1 MVIGL
6 FNKPDGKDALRTDS
20 EGHQIQTT
28 EGGFFA
34 NLTDQHRK
42 IEHWGIRMAI
52 ILSLMTTTVCYAEV
66 SYHNQVIRQEMT
78 VNPSGTQVQF
88 SKAKATLTLKK
99 AIMSRDGHWAFIPFT
114 LSDMK
119 YLPND
124 PSQYQ
129 VLLQAKGN
137 KHAKLAYKPVMRLIL
152 FGSSG
157 KGAIALYSATG
168 IQNQPVNFFIVNLKP
183 LADTDPTD
191 VQSDATYGAKSDL
204 GTQFLQKK
212 YDIVSF
218 SANPGA
224 KDVQTAKRTDAT
236 ISDKAGL
243 YMGIFG
249 GRSTKAIH
257 EKIAADNKKIN
268 QNMAMINEDKSK
280 LTQMKFELPK
290 DPAWM
295 QPSWRPFD
303 AVNPR
308 TGKTKTGKNAL
319 NYINSNSSSA
329 DVATDDKDSVKFP
342 ATLKSTG
349 DIKMDDQGGDTNS
362 QGAQASDI
370 WQDLQTRWQNIH
382 QWKRDIWVTQQAKLY
397 AVRQDRQEQ
406 KEQTTIGPS
415 SRNLP
420 ISKIRIRKMQLQD

>member
-1 MVIGL
+1 MVISL
-6 FNKPDGKDALRTDS
+6 FKKSDSKDALRND
-20 EGHQIQTT
+20 ENGNQVQTT

-42 IEHWGIRMAI
+42 IEHWGTRMAV
-52 ILSLMTTTVCYAEV
+52 ILSLMTVTVCYAEV
-66 SYHNQVIRQEMT
+66 SYHNQVVRQEMT

-99 AIMSRDGHWAFIPFT
+99 AVMSRDGHWSFIPFT
-114 LSDMK
+114 LSNMK

-129 VLLQAKGN
+129 ILLQAKNG

-168 IQNQPVNFFIVNLKP
+168 VQNQPVNFFIVNKKP
-183 LADTDPTD
+183 LANADPGD
-191 VQSDATYGAKSDL
+191 IQSDATYGSQSQL

-224 KDVQTAKRTDAT
+224 ENVQKAKRTDAT

-257 EKIAADNKKIN
+257 EQIKRDYAKIN
-268 QNMAMINEDKSK
+268 QNMDMINEDKSK

-303 AVNPR
+303 VVNPK

-319 NYINSNSSSA
+319 NYINSQSSSDDTA
-329 DVATDDKDSVKFP
+329 SADKDAVKFP
-342 ATLKSTG
+342 ATLKSNG
-349 DIKMDDQGGDTNS
+349 DIKMDASGTSTSSS
-362 QGAQASDI
+362 QGAEASDI
-370 WQDLQTRWQNIH
+370 WQDLQTRWQNIES
-382 QWKRDIWVTQQAKLY
+382 WKRDIWVTQQAKLY
-397 AVRQDRQEQ
+397 AVRQDRETQ

-415 SRNLP
+415 SGNMP
-420 ISKIRIRKMQLQD
+420 ISKIRIRKMQLK